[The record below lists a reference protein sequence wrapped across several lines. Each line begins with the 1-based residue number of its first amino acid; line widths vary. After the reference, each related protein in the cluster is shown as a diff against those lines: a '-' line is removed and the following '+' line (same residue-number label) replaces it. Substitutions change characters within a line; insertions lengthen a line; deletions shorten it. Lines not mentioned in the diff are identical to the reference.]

1 MIVGSVIPL
10 VIHPLTE
17 GHVNPMA
24 YPHVYMAVG
33 IVTHRVTFWGREF
46 YGEIEHEG

>member
-1 MIVGSVIPL
+1 MNVGRVRWNHGAWCDPWFADAIPS
-10 VIHPLTE
+10 IYR
-17 GHVNPMA
+17 G
-24 YPHVYMAVG
+24 VG